1 MSGRR
6 GRPNAAGKYITLQL
20 NQVCIGIM
28 DAGAARAVAGSEKLP
43 NRSAWF
49 RALIEHVFG
58 SMPLADVAAGLCA
71 GRVGAGVSAEV
82 LARDWPQSWFEQ
94 PTPHHVTMKLD
105 DCHRLLLRQ
114 FECHVQSLDWLRDMY
129 RNEVAQLLI
138 AVHGPAFNDTYELLV
153 SVEGT

>member
-6 GRPNAAGKYITLQL
+6 GRPKAAGKYITLQL
-20 NQVCIGIM
+20 NEICIGIM
-28 DAGAARAVAGSEKLP
+28 DAGAARIVGASGKMP

-58 SMPLADVAAGLCA
+58 SVPLADAASGLCTGQVSA
-71 GRVGAGVSAEV
+71 AMSAEV

-138 AVHGPAFNDTYELLV
+138 AVHGPVFND
-153 SVEGT
+153 SRCS